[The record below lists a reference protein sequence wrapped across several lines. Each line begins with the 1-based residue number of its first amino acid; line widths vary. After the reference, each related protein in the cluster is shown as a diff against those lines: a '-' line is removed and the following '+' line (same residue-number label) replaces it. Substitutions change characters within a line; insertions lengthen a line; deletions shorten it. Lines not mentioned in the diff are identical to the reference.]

1 MLFVTDNGP
10 DCCDRLVRVES
21 GKFHG
26 WPLYGDHPQDLRL
39 LKSDPAVVSGI
50 YDTGWA
56 HIAPTQLLAY
66 DGERYGDEFRGNLFY
81 GTFGTKAIHRV
92 VLSNNARDVIKE
104 EIVWESQQPI
114 IGLTATDEGY
124 IYFVTTTEVF
134 RIDGF
139 DSRD

>member
-1 MLFVTDNGP
+1 M
-10 DCCDRLVRVES
+10 RVEP
-21 GKFHG
+21 GQFHG
-26 WPLYGDHPQDLRL
+26 WPLYGDHPQDLIL
-39 LKSDPAVVSGI
+39 LKSDPTTVRGIDPAVVHGI

-56 HIAPTQLLAY
+56 HIGPTQLIFY

-92 VLSNNARDVIKE
+92 VLSNNERDVVKE
-104 EIVWESQQPI
+104 EIVWESKQPI
-114 IGLTATDEGY
+114 IGLTGTDDGY

-139 DSRD
+139 HGQD